1 MQTNVDLKE
10 HSNWKGSTWVY
21 FVTLIQ
27 VSRSKKAEERKRD
40 LRDVIATATDDID
53 STEDY
58 WRVTYVIDFVY
69 WLRNRSDV
77 YELDSFASELS
88 NVLDR
93 VIHFRN
99 VYLFTALSS
108 GFLPVY
114 LRYLW
119 VFLDLIIIRG
129 FTAEAVTQKD
139 VLRLLEILL
148 LSYPLPR
155 QVLQEIKPELI
166 NFKDVIEYSSH

>member
-1 MQTNVDLKE
+1 M
-10 HSNWKGSTWVY
+10 
-21 FVTLIQ
+21 
-27 VSRSKKAEERKRD
+27 
-40 LRDVIATATDDID
+40 
-53 STEDY
+53 
-58 WRVTYVIDFVY
+58 
-69 WLRNRSDV
+69 

-93 VIHFRN
+93 VIYFRN